1 MKRITFW
8 VCLLFVMPSFAAD
21 EKSEK
26 MFSQLLKK
34 YNIERDQLGV
44 LVSSGEAESSQILI
58 SQNAHKKMTPASVTK
73 VLTASAV
80 LENFLPGTKFKTQI
94 FLDQKPHGR
103 SIQGPIYLKGGGDPS
118 FVSENMWFLVNAFK
132 RSGVEAI
139 EGDLIVDDSLF
150 DSVRYD
156 ESRESSRVDRAYDAP
171 VGAMSFNWNSINVYV
186 LPGLKGEPA
195 NVFLDPENGFTK
207 LENKVKT
214 VPGEKISIE
223 VHRKA
228 EGGHDLLIVEGSIG
242 DKIAQHVV
250 YKNIT
255 QPDLWSGYQLKSFLA
270 QRGIL
275 VKGAIKTGKVPTS
288 GFMAAESESKPV
300 EDIMVDMNKFSNNY
314 VAEMLCKNL
323 GLKKKQPAS
332 VEAGMDV
339 IREHLQK
346 LGISAKDYDL
356 YNPSGL
362 TRENK
367 MTPEVLWKVLKHLH
381 EDFRVQPEF
390 LRSLPIA
397 GIDGT
402 LKKRMKGTSAERWV
416 RAKTGSINDVVTLAG
431 YAGQKDGT
439 PLTFV
444 FIYNGSHDEAKVR
457 QFYDDVMIELVK
469 Q

>member
-1 MKRITFW
+1 MNAF
-8 VCLLFVMPSFAAD
+8 VFCMALLIAIPTWAD

-26 MFSQLLKK
+26 IFSQLLKK
-34 YNIERDQLGV
+34 YNIEREGLGV
-44 LVSSGEAESSQILI
+44 LISSGEAESSQILI

-94 FLDQKPHGR
+94 YLEQRPK
-103 SIQGPIYLKGGGDPS
+103 GPTVAGSIYLKGGGDPS
-118 FVSENMWFLVNAFK
+118 FVSENMWFLVNTFK
-132 RSGVEAI
+132 RNGVESI
-139 EGDLIVDDSLF
+139 EGDLVVDDSLF
-150 DSVRYD
+150 DSIRYD

-171 VGAMSFNWNSINVYV
+171 VGAMSFNWNSINVFV
-186 LPGLKGEPA
+186 QPGIKGEKA
-195 NVFLDPENGFTK
+195 NVFLDPENAYTK

-214 VPGEKISIE
+214 VSGEKVNVE

-228 EGGHDLLIVEGSIG
+228 EGGHDLIIVEGSIG
-242 DKIAQHVV
+242 EKGPQYVV

-255 QPDLWSGYQLKSFLA
+255 QPDIWSGYQLKSFLA
-270 QRGIL
+270 QRGIV
-275 VKGAIKTGKVPTS
+275 VKGQVRVGRVPTS
-288 GFMAAESESKPV
+288 AFMAAESESKPV

-314 VAEMLCKNL
+314 VAEMLCNNL
-323 GLKKKQPAS
+323 GLKKKQPATI
-332 VEAGMDV
+332 EAGMDM

-346 LGISAKDYDL
+346 LGISAKDYEL
-356 YNPSGL
+356 FNPSGL

-367 MTPEVLWKVLKHLH
+367 MTAEVLWKVLKHLH

-416 RAKTGSINDVVTLAG
+416 RAKTGSINGVVSLAG

-457 QFYDDVMIELVK
+457 QFYDDVIIELVK